1 MGEPLGRHTGYK
13 ATVVRVITQR
23 PCFSF
28 FVTLL
33 IALILGGVG
42 FALGA
47 MQIDTEGW
55 ETRGTEIADRAMTIK
70 TWKYGKFT
78 LSEGVPLAFGRDED
92 SRRRRLLSLDDED
105 VNNEVSQRLAS
116 EVSHEPGHRG
126 RALLDSHY
134 TPKPCAHPYSPK
146 RCDDDPDCTH
156 EAREDADAYFG
167 DWNGGDLVV
176 IFSDSADLLAV
187 ESLKEMCHAEDRVMA
202 MSGYSDVC
210 IMSAVTCT
218 GNPPSDPGLASV
230 HDGNSRCLPPKS
242 LVRFLMAKYDVK
254 TCDEF
259 TTKSGLDANIE
270 TVRTKL
276 ATCADAFRAD
286 PENMGDCRDN
296 GFNAAG
302 TFIFIFIWAIRL
314 TSCFVYSAQRGLR
327 PAPERPAHRPL
338 DRVEAPVRRVVDQ
351 LARGEGARRRHRVRA
366 VIPRV

>member
-78 LSEGVPLAFGRDED
+78 LSEGVPLAFGRDEN

-134 TPKPCAHPYSPK
+134 TPKPCAHPYTLK
-146 RCDDDPDCTH
+146 LRRRPDC
-156 EAREDADAYFG
+156 ARSA
-167 DWNGGDLVV
+167 GGRRQV
-176 IFSDSADLLAV
+176 
-187 ESLKEMCHAEDRVMA
+187 LK
-202 MSGYSDVC
+202 
-210 IMSAVTCT
+210 
-218 GNPPSDPGLASV
+218 
-230 HDGNSRCLPPKS
+230 
-242 LVRFLMAKYDVK
+242 
-254 TCDEF
+254 
-259 TTKSGLDANIE
+259 
-270 TVRTKL
+270 
-276 ATCADAFRAD
+276 
-286 PENMGDCRDN
+286 
-296 GFNAAG
+296 
-302 TFIFIFIWAIRL
+302 
-314 TSCFVYSAQRGLR
+314 
-327 PAPERPAHRPL
+327 
-338 DRVEAPVRRVVDQ
+338 
-351 LARGEGARRRHRVRA
+351 
-366 VIPRV
+366 